1 MMEDEAR
8 VTSSAP
14 MEILRRTGGDLVRV
28 ARRVLGRATLPRR
41 DGFWLVVELSGS
53 LEESRVPYSPFGQRP
68 APSLFELLEI
78 LDAARRDPQV
88 DGVLLRISGPLH
100 GFSRVLTLRRA
111 VQAFRAAAKP
121 VAVYAETLEAETLLL
136 ASAAAVIWL
145 PETGNIFL
153 VGLRLETMFLRGVID
168 RLDLK
173 PEVIRIGRYKS
184 AAERL
189 TRDGMSPENREQL
202 EALADDLYDEL
213 VAGIADGRGLSP
225 STVRDLIDHGPYG
238 ARAAVAAGLA
248 DACLYPDEIDRA
260 LEALMPSP
268 PPDRPGPR
276 RVRRVDA
283 GVYAATRVEAAGLLF
298 RQVPRIAYVVAA
310 GAIGRGGGS
319 RGIRSDR
326 YGELFDAIACDSG
339 IRGVVLRIDS
349 GGGDALASDLLW
361 RAITLIKREKPVVV
375 SMGDIVASGGY
386 YMAAAADE
394 VVAEAGSV
402 TGSIGVVGG
411 KLNVEGLYRRI
422 GVSKQSVERGARAGL
437 LSESRGFTPDERH
450 AMQREMADLYGTFV
464 DRVAEGRGLTR
475 VEIEAVAQGRIWSG
489 VRAKKI
495 GLVDTLGGPL
505 EALQAVRRLAGLRD
519 GESAR
524 IDHYPE
530 SPRFPSLRSIL
541 RFSPFG

>member
-1 MMEDEAR
+1 
-8 VTSSAP
+8 VTSTP
-14 MEILRRTGGDLVRV
+14 MEILRRTGGDLVRA
-28 ARRVLGRATLPRR
+28 ARRVLGRAALPSR

-53 LEESRVPYSPFGQRP
+53 LEESPVPFSLFGQRP
-68 APSLFELLEI
+68 VPSLFELLEI
-78 LDAARRDPQV
+78 LSAAERDPQV

-111 VQAFRAAAKP
+111 LQALRAAGKP

-136 ASAAAVIWL
+136 ATAAAAIWL

-153 VGLRLETMFLRGVID
+153 VGLRLESMFLRGLIE

-202 EALADDLYDEL
+202 EALADDLYEEL
-213 VAGIADGRGLSP
+213 VAGIAGGRGLSAP
-225 STVRDLIDHGPYG
+225 TVRELIDHGPYG

-248 DACLYPDEIDRA
+248 DACLYPDEVDRA
-260 LEALMPSP
+260 LEALTPLP

-276 RVRRVDA
+276 RVQRVDA
-283 GVYAATRVEAAGLLF
+283 ALYKAMRVEAAGPLF
-298 RQVPRIAYVVAA
+298 RRVPRIAYVVAA
-310 GAIGRGGGS
+310 GAIGRGARG
-319 RGIRSDR
+319 RGIRCDR
-326 YGELFDAIACDSG
+326 YREVFAAIARDPD

-361 RAITLIKREKPVVV
+361 RAIKLITREKPVVV

-394 VVAEAGSV
+394 VIAESGSV

-411 KLNVEGLYRRI
+411 KLNMEGLYRRV

-450 AMQREMADLYGTFV
+450 AVQREMAELYGTFV
-464 DRVAEGRGLTR
+464 DRVAEGRRLTR

-489 VRAKKI
+489 VRAQKV

-524 IDHYPE
+524 VDHYPE
-530 SPRFPSLRSIL
+530 SPRFPSLRTLL